1 MLKDT
6 TKLKLNVHLN
16 KNSVA
21 FIRIQGNENNQI
33 KYTIKVNISQCW
45 LLFLTQN
52 KMKKSI
58 ISIFLIITISNQIM
72 AQTTDIRENPLV
84 QAWKT
89 PHQTPPFDKIKNEHY
104 IPAFEHA
111 LEIARKELKNIY
123 EVKTKPTFQNTILAL
138 EENGEMLTRISGV
151 FYNLMECHSNDEL
164 QQIAFDIMP
173 KMTEF
178 SNDVSLN
185 PKLFS
190 RVKEVYNNKE
200 ELNPEQKRLL
210 EKSYKGFVRKGA
222 NLNDKDKLRYREIT
236 TELSELGLR
245 YNQNLLKEN
254 NAYLLHITK
263 EEDLKGL
270 PNSARE
276 MAKMIAQ
283 DKKLEGWAFD
293 LSMPSYLA
301 FLRYSENRELRREIF
316 TAYNSRCF
324 KGNENDNSQ
333 IVLRMTQLRLEL
345 ANLLGYKTYADYIL
359 EERMAES
366 SKNVN
371 EFLDKLFNASI
382 EYAKKDVSELS
393 EFAKKNGLKDE
404 LQRWDWAFYSEKLK
418 NEKFNIDDEQLK
430 PYFKL
435 EKVTEGIFKLSEL
448 LFGIT
453 FKRTDKIPVY
463 HQDVEV
469 YEVFDF
475 DGKFLAVLYMDFFPR
490 ESKRNGAWMTSFSE
504 QYIKNG
510 IDHRPQVQLV
520 CNFTKPTAD
529 KPSLLTFDEVTT
541 YLHEFGHGLH
551 GILAN
556 STYASLSGTSVF
568 RDFVELPSQF
578 LENYA
583 TEKQFLD
590 MFAHHYE
597 KGDTLPIE
605 MINKIR
611 DYNNFQAGY
620 ATVRQLMFGILDMQ
634 WHSIT
639 EAVSIPIDEFE
650 KKAIAKT
657 DLMPSIDGTNSSVQF
672 AHIFAGG
679 YAAGY
684 YGYKWAE
691 VLDADAFAFFQKNGI
706 FDKKTAK
713 SFRDNILSKGG
724 TEHPMKLYKK
734 FRGQEPDL
742 NALLIR
748 SGLKK

>member
-1 MLKDT
+1 MMAQKT
-6 TKLKLNVHLN
+6 
-16 KNSVA
+16 S
-21 FIRIQGNENNQI
+21 
-33 KYTIKVNISQCW
+33 
-45 LLFLTQN
+45 
-52 KMKKSI
+52 
-58 ISIFLIITISNQIM
+58 ISN
-72 AQTTDIRENPLV
+72 NPLI
-84 QAWKT
+84 AEWNT

-104 IPAFEHA
+104 MPAFNYA
-111 LEIARKELKNIY
+111 LEIARKELKDIY

-138 EENGEMLTRISGV
+138 EENGELLTRVSGV
-151 FYNLMECHSNDEL
+151 FYNLMECESSDEL
-164 QQIAFDIMP
+164 QKIAFEIMP

-178 SNDVSLN
+178 SNDISLN
-185 PKLFS
+185 PYLFS

-200 ELNPEQKRLL
+200 KENLTSEQIKLL

-222 NLNDKDKLRYREIT
+222 NLNDKDKVRYREVT
-236 TELSELGLR
+236 TELSKLGLQF
-245 YNQNLLKEN
+245 NQNLLKET
-254 NAYLLHITK
+254 NAYQLHITK
-263 EEDLKGL
+263 EDDLKGL

-276 MAKMIAQ
+276 MAKMSATQ
-283 DKKLEGWAFD
+283 KQLEGWVFD

-301 FLRYSENRELRREIF
+301 FMKYSEKRELRKEIF

-324 KGNENDNSQ
+324 NGKENDNSK
-333 IVLRMTQLRLEL
+333 IILRMTELRLEL
-345 ANLLGYKTYADYIL
+345 AQILGYRTYGDYVL

-366 SKNVN
+366 SINVN
-371 EFLDKLFNASI
+371 DFLEKLFQASI
-382 EYAKKDVSELS
+382 EFAKKDVVDLND
-393 EFAKKNGLKDE
+393 FAKINGLDE
-404 LQRWDWAFYSEKLK
+404 NIQRWDWAFYSEKLK

-453 FKRTDKIPVY
+453 FKRTNKIPVY
-463 HQDVEV
+463 HTDVEV

-475 DGKFLAVLYMDFFPR
+475 DGTFLAVLYMDFFPR
-490 ESKRNGAWMTSFSE
+490 ESKRNGAWMTSFRE
-504 QYIKNG
+504 QYIKDG
-510 IDHRPQVQLV
+510 QDFRPHVQLV

-529 KPSLLTFDEVTT
+529 NPSLLTFDEVTT

-556 STYASLSGTSVF
+556 SSYASLSGTSVF

-583 TEKQFLD
+583 TDKQFLD
-590 MFAHHYE
+590 IFAHHYIN
-597 KGDTLPIE
+597 GDTLPIG
-605 MINKIR
+605 MINKIK
-611 DYNNFQAGY
+611 DYDNFQAGY
-620 ATVRQLMFGILDMQ
+620 GTIRQLMFAMLDMQ
-634 WHSIT
+634 WHSISEPVKMT
-639 EAVSIPIDEFE
+639 VAEFE
-650 KKAIAKT
+650 RKAISKT
-657 DLMPSIDGTNSSVQF
+657 ELLPEIKETNMSVQF

-691 VLDADAFAFFQKNGI
+691 VLDADAFAYFQHNGI

-724 TEHPMKLYKK
+724 TEHPMVLYKN